1 MTTQPEQLAD
11 VVQLTALMRAKEQE
25 LARIGER
32 RRQAVLRHRAATP
45 PVSYAD
51 LATAMGVSEARL
63 YKIIKGPR
71 DHVPRGARAAAS

>member
-1 MTTQPEQLAD
+1 MSTAPEQLAD

-25 LARIGER
+25 LSRIGER

-51 LATAMGVSEARL
+51 LASAMGVSEARL
-63 YKIIKGPR
+63 YKIIKGHNPS
-71 DHVPRGARAAAS
+71 VPRGARATG